1 MDRKNL
7 TMRNNKNHLIPCDMN
22 KGNRLI
28 ALSRALII
36 SCVVHNSI
44 LAQGV
49 GPITLRWLGG
59 NSQPLSTGVSWGV
72 PLPEGKLS
80 PSTGF
85 SLKDSRGQALPVQSW
100 PLAYWPDGSLKWVG
114 LCTVVDSNAGTAFEL
129 EPEKSPLVYPL
140 NTKIEVTETKND
152 VLVNTGVLQCD
163 IPKYGRQLIRYI
175 TIDGKGISTGGR
187 LVCILQNAPSR
198 EYDAQPFRE
207 KFVGN
212 TQRVTVE
219 QNGPVRAVVKIE
231 GKHVSESGGRSWLP
245 FIIRMYFYAGQQSI
259 RVVHTIIYDG
269 DQEKDFIRGLGLV
282 FNVPLNEQLY
292 NRHIRFSG
300 DNGRLWAEPCQPLN
314 GRFPLDHNEEIYSRQ
329 LAGER
334 IPELETFAER
344 QRFLVDHWARWN
356 DFKLEQVNADGF
368 RVQKRT
374 NDASAWIDAGHG
386 ERSTGMAFV
395 GDVSGGL
402 AICVRNFWQ
411 SFPSELEVRNV
422 RKDTA
427 QLRAWLWSPEAEVMD
442 MRNYDTLAWGHDLI
456 ASYEDVQ
463 PGFSTA
469 TGVAR
474 TSEILLYASKKVPSY
489 DTLHTIA
496 QLGAEPPLLTAS
508 PEYLHSIPAFGIWS
522 LPDKSTKGKRW
533 IEDQLDK
540 AIEYCKVEVEQRHWY
555 GFWHFGDIQHSYD
568 PQRHTWKYDMGGFA
582 WDNTE
587 LMPNMWLWYSY
598 SRTGRE
604 DVFRMAEAMTR
615 HTGEVDVYHLGRFA
629 GLGSRHNV
637 VHWGDGSKEVRISQ
651 AALGRFYYY
660 LTTDERTGDVM
671 HAVADA
677 SNDAIGRIDP
687 LRQILKKGKYP
698 THIRVGPDWLALVG
712 NWMTEWE
719 RTGDARYRDRI
730 LAGVNSFDRM
740 PYGFFSGTNGAFGYD
755 PKTCKVYQLNA
766 SDIGASHLSVLMG
779 GPEVAFECS
788 RLLQNKK
795 WDECWLQFCK
805 LYGSP
810 KEEVEK
816 EFGRDVELGKPG
828 SWYAR
833 LPAYYAKVT
842 GDAAYAKRAWD
853 EFLDAKP
860 RYYHT
865 DFSADRFDG
874 IQTLQ
879 PVYEVKGVSTNNT
892 AQWCLNAIELLQMVG
907 DLLPEDNPLFQNAVD
922 TLGVPE
928 SGSVD
933 RFQKGSLLYQDDF
946 DHGIQDWVV
955 ETPASPY
962 SKVEAKDE
970 KLTVDVVDG
979 ATVWFDKKLSGNI
992 LIEYH
997 RKVIMNGGHNDRLS
1011 DMNQFWMATDPLREH
1026 LFTRSGTF
1034 SGYDSLQLYYAGIGG
1049 NGNST
1054 TRFRKY
1060 LGNGERRLLIES
1072 QDKQHLLQ
1080 PNRTYL
1086 IQLVVYNG
1094 TTKVFVD
1101 GRQLFSFTDDTPLT
1115 EGYFGFRTV
1124 KSHQEIDDFKVYE
1137 LK

>member
-1 MDRKNL
+1 MNRK
-7 TMRNNKNHLIPCDMN
+7 TEKMPDHFRDKKRNRM
-22 KGNRLI
+22 I
-28 ALSRALII
+28 ALGWVLII
-36 SCVVHNSI
+36 LNVVQNSVF
-44 LAQGV
+44 AQNV
-49 GPITLRWLGG
+49 NPIKLSWLGG
-59 NSQPLSTGVSWGV
+59 NPPLISTGVSWGV
-72 PLPEGKLS
+72 PLPEGRLM
-80 PSTGF
+80 PTAGF

-114 LCTVVDSNAGTAFEL
+114 LSTVVDTNSGTTFQLEHVKTANNDAIKTKVEL
-129 EPEKSPLVYPL
+129 
-140 NTKIEVTETKND
+140 IETGDD

-163 IPKYGRQLIRYI
+163 IPKHGKQLIRFLKM
-175 TIDGKGISTGGR
+175 DGKEISRGGR
-187 LVCILQNAPSR
+187 LICILQNGPNR
-198 EYDAQPFRE
+198 EVGDQPAKEMFAGNIE
-207 KFVGN
+207 KVKI
-212 TQRVTVE
+212 E
-219 QNGPVRAVVKIE
+219 QDGPVRAVIKVE
-231 GKHVSESGGRSWLP
+231 GTHLSESGNRTWLP
-245 FIIRMYFYAGQQSI
+245 FIVRLYFYAGQQSI
-259 RVVHTIIYDG
+259 RLVHTIIYDG
-269 DQEKDFIRGLGLV
+269 DQQKDFIRGLGVV
-282 FNVPLNEQLY
+282 FDVPIDEQLY
-292 NRHIRFSG
+292 NKHVRFSG
-300 DNGRLWAEPCQPLN
+300 ENGGLWGEPCQPLN
-314 GRFPLDHNEEIYSRQ
+314 GRFPLDRGENLYTKQ
-329 LAGER
+329 LTGER
-334 IPELETFAER
+334 IAERETFSEN
-344 QRFLVDHWARWN
+344 QQFLINHWASWN
-356 DFKLEQVNADGF
+356 DFKLEQLNADGF

-374 NDASAWIDAGHG
+374 NDASTWIDAGYG
-386 ERSTGMAFV
+386 ERSSGMAFV

-411 SFPSELEVRNV
+411 SFPSALEIRNV
-422 RKDTA
+422 KTDTA
-427 QLRAWLWSPEAEVMD
+427 QLKAWLWSPEAEAMD
-442 MRNYDTLAWGHDLI
+442 MRNYDTLAWGHNLI

-469 TGVAR
+469 TGVGR
-474 TSEILLYASKKVPSY
+474 TSEIMLYASSNVPSY
-489 DTLHTIA
+489 ETLNKIVK
-496 QLGAEPPLLTAS
+496 QSNQPPLLTAS
-508 PEYLHSIPAFGIWS
+508 PEYLHSISVFGAWS
-522 LPDKSTKGKRW
+522 LPDQSIKGKRW
-533 IEDQLDK
+533 IEDQLNK
-540 AIEYCKVEVEQRHWY
+540 AFKYYQLEVEQRHWY
-555 GFWHFGDIQHSYD
+555 GFWNYGDIQHSYD

-598 SRTGRE
+598 LRTGRE

-660 LTTDERTGDVM
+660 LTTDERTGDLM
-671 HAVADA
+671 NAVADA
-677 SNDAIGRIDP
+677 SNEAIGRIDP
-687 LRQILKKGKYP
+687 LRQILKQGKYP

-730 LAGVNSFDRM
+730 MAGVNSFDKM
-740 PYGFFSGTNGAFGYD
+740 PYGFFSGTNAAFGYD
-755 PKTCKVYQLNA
+755 PKTCNVYQLNA

-779 GPEVAFECS
+779 GPEVAFECTP
-788 RLLQNKK
+788 LLHNEK
-795 WDECWLQFCK
+795 WETLWLQFCK

-810 KEEVEK
+810 KEEIEK
-816 EFGRDVELGKPG
+816 EFGRNVELGKPG

-833 LPAYYAKVT
+833 LPAYYAQAT
-842 GDAAYAKRAWD
+842 GNTAFAKRAWD

-860 RYYHT
+860 RHYHT
-865 DFSADRFDG
+865 DFSAKRFDG

-879 PVYEVKGVSTNNT
+879 PVYEVEGVSTNNT
-892 AQWCLNAIELLQMVG
+892 AQWCLNAIELLQLVG
-907 DLLPEDNPLFQNAVD
+907 DQLREDNPLFQNAVD
-922 TLGVPE
+922 TLGVSD

-933 RFQKGSLLYQDDF
+933 RFQKGTLLYQDDF
-946 DHGIQDWVV
+946 DHGIKDWVV

-962 SKVEAKDE
+962 SKVEAKDK
-970 KLTVDVVDG
+970 KLTVDVDHG

-1011 DMNQFWMATDPLREH
+1011 DMNQFWMATDPLREN

-1034 SGYDSLQLYYAGIGG
+1034 SGYDSLHLYYAGIGG
-1049 NGNST
+1049 NNNST

-1060 LGNGERRLLIES
+1060 LGNGERKLVVDF
-1072 QDKQHLLQ
+1072 QNKQHLLQ
-1080 PNRTYL
+1080 PNTTYL

-1101 GRQLFSFTDDTPLT
+1101 GWQYFSFTDDKPLT

-1124 KSHQEIDDFKVYE
+1124 DSHQEMDDFKVYK